1 MKYRIL
7 PLLFLALLLGAL
19 PHPSARAKSAS
30 PEGEAGEGEASA
42 PKAGMVALSPL
53 PIAVLKGSRV
63 DKYFVVM
70 LSLEAVPNADVE
82 AIKHDLPRVRDALLR
97 EAYLF
102 AKENTGAEQVDMEAL
117 RSRLFPVIKSILGE
131 DKIIGLYF
139 TGTTSLRG

>member
-7 PLLFLALLLGAL
+7 SLLFLALLLGA
-19 PHPSARAKSAS
+19 PPPPSAWANSAPS
-30 PEGEAGEGEASA
+30 EGEAGEGEAAA

-53 PIAVLKGSRV
+53 PIAILKGSRV

-70 LSLEAVPNADVE
+70 LSLEAAPDADVE

-102 AKENTGAEQVDMEAL
+102 AKENAGAEQVDMEAL

-139 TGTTSLRG
+139 TGATSLRG